1 MGVFDTPID
10 DVLEKMGWRRHMDP
24 RRMTERGWLSRLI
37 FFGGLECRPDKPHR
51 LPSNSCKLVHEK
63 VMSCYLES
71 KCMKTMDRTFTS
83 CFNNADENEVGSD
96 CLSLKSAYHRCRGSA
111 FGPHNSFRGE

>member
-71 KCMKTMDRTFTS
+71 KCMKTMDRS
-83 CFNNADENEVGSD
+83 MQSKPHHCRD
-96 CLSLKSAYHRCRGSA
+96 CAHHIHVSHLSHLTH
-111 FGPHNSFRGE
+111 